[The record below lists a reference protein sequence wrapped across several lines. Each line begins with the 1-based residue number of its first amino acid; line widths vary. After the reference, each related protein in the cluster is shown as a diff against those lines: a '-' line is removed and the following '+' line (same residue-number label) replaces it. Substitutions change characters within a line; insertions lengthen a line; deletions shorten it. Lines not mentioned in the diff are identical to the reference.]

1 MGATADEQA
10 AGQLRSY
17 PAAAAAGLQTAAVGL
32 RGAAAGLA
40 GACDG
45 CTEQRLDC
53 LVYEF
58 RPAVF
63 PFQSF
68 IACALRSA
76 LTQTNHE

>member
-32 RGAAAGLA
+32 RGAAAG
-40 GACDG
+40 DG